1 MAPLTDFKF
10 VDLSVDGDASAVEPQ
25 TVKEL
30 APPKVF
36 EFPLKGHYDLVNRTL
51 GGMVEPPSL
60 AIEGGPAQWI
70 GRYSSLALAGGRYW
84 SAGAGGRYW
93 SAGSGRW
100 RIVIWFSAGC
110 DREGD

>member
-1 MAPLTDFKF
+1 MAPLTDLKF
-10 VDLSVDGDASAVEPQ
+10 VDLSVDGDAAAVEPQ

-36 EFPLKGHYDLVNRTL
+36 EFPLEGHYDLVNRTL

-60 AIEGGPAQWI
+60 ALEGALPVGSAA
-70 GRYSSLALAGGRYW
+70 SLALAGGRYW
-84 SAGAGGRYW
+84 P
-93 SAGSGRW
+93 AGSGGW

-110 DREGD
+110 AREGD